1 MMDDWLMEGE
11 RDKFAIL
18 SFITQ
23 DFLRS
28 SSSGRHPSK
37 SLSSCGGE
45 IPELDFSSHLI
56 IWA

>member
-56 IWA
+56 V